1 MLNKILRYLYY
12 LLFLVTPLLMSSLT
26 SELFEFNKMLFIY
39 LVAVFVM
46 FFWLLKMIV
55 AKKIIFRKTPLD
67 IPISLFLLSQIAS
80 TIFSIDIHTSLFG
93 YYGRFNG
100 GLISIIAYLILFYG
114 FVSNMAA
121 TIHEL
126 SLLLKTSLIS
136 SFLVI
141 LWGLPGKVGYDMS
154 CWLFTG
160 KLNNTCWTDQFRPAE
175 RMFSTLGQ
183 PNWLGAYLAINF
195 FVGLYFLITNDKEDE
210 KRSLI
215 FSNPVLFFYLFLNF
229 SVILFTRSRSALVSV
244 ILGLLLFVGYIVV
257 KRKSIKDF
265 LSLKK
270 ILAILCG
277 LIFASIIL
285 FKTGIGQVD
294 KFITLPQ
301 PPAKTSPK
309 PAQPAIQNTIV
320 GDGVTDS
327 FDIRK
332 IVWEGAVK
340 LGLKYPLFGTGV
352 ETFAYS
358 YYFVRPQEHN
368 LTSEWD
374 FLYNKAHNEYLN
386 YLATT
391 GFSGLITYLVMIG
404 VVLYFF
410 IKNITSYELRVKEI
424 DRLFYLCLFL
434 SYFTILATNFFG
446 FSTTTINIFFF
457 LTPAFI
463 FVKET
468 QDQKKQS
475 PEASVDRNAK
485 ILIAINI
492 LGLLY
497 FLLAIVFYFVAD
509 VLYAQGDNYSK
520 LGNFTSAV
528 TPLKLADTLHYDHV
542 YEDKLSF
549 ALANLA
555 YLAAYQKQNDTAQ
568 KLVQE
573 SDAYNLQSIKAS
585 PQNVL
590 YWKTRAKNYY
600 LFFQLSLN
608 PQDIQKGVEAL
619 NEAKKLSPT
628 DPKIYYSLALY
639 HSLLANEENDVAK
652 KEQYKTVSMAEVDE
666 SIKLKPNFRDAYMV
680 KAQLLKKYSQINEA
694 KKMFRFMLDNFDPND
709 QEVKKELQAL

>member
-1 MLNKILRYLYY
+1 
-12 LLFLVTPLLMSSLT
+12 
-26 SELFEFNKMLFIY
+26 
-39 LVAVFVM
+39 
-46 FFWLLKMIV
+46 MIV

-114 FVSNMAA
+114 FVSNMAG

-183 PNWLGAYLAINF
+183 PNWLGAYLSINF

-215 FSNPVLFFYLFLNF
+215 FSNPVLLFYLFLNF

-294 KFITLPQ
+294 KFITLAQ
-301 PPAKTSPK
+301 PPAKNFQKS
-309 PAQPAIQNTIV
+309 AQTATQNKIV
-320 GDGVTDS
+320 GDGVTES
-327 FDIRK
+327 FNIRK

-391 GFSGLITYLVMIG
+391 GFFGVGAYLFLITVVILNLFQNLNLRKQILKRVQDDSLLV
-404 VVLYFF
+404 
-410 IKNITSYELRVKEI
+410 
-424 DRLFYLCLFL
+424 LCLFL
-434 SYFTILATNFFG
+434 AYFTILITNFFG

-463 FVKET
+463 FVKEA

-475 PEASVDRNAK
+475 PEASVDKNAK

-555 YLAAYQKQNDTAQ
+555 YLAAYQKQNDTVQ

-639 HSLLANEENDVAK
+639 HSLLADEENDAVK

-709 QEVKKELQAL
+709 QEVKKEFQAL

>member
-1 MLNKILRYLYY
+1 
-12 LLFLVTPLLMSSLT
+12 
-26 SELFEFNKMLFIY
+26 
-39 LVAVFVM
+39 
-46 FFWLLKMIV
+46 MIIT
-55 AKKIIFRKTPLD
+55 KKIIFRKTPLD

-80 TIFSIDIHTSLFG
+80 TIFSIDIHTSLYG

-100 GLISIIAYLILFYG
+100 GLISIIAYLILVYG
-114 FVSNMAA
+114 FVSNLG
-121 TIHEL
+121 TDKDRS
-126 SLLLKTSLIS
+126 SLLKISLVS

-141 LWGLPGKVGYDMS
+141 LWGLPGKFGYDMS

-183 PNWLGAYLAINF
+183 PNWLGTYLAINF
-195 FVGLYFLITNDKEDE
+195 FVGLYFLITKNKEGE

-215 FSNPVLFFYLFLNF
+215 FSKPALLFYLFLNF

-244 ILGLLLFVGYIVV
+244 ILGFLLFVSYIVV
-257 KRKSIKDF
+257 KRQSIKDF
-265 LSLKK
+265 LPLKK
-270 ILAILCG
+270 ILAILGG

-301 PPAKTSPK
+301 PPVKTSQVSVKAAPQSK
-309 PAQPAIQNTIV
+309 IV
-320 GDGVTDS
+320 GDGVTES

-386 YLATT
+386 YFATT
-391 GFSGLITYLVMIG
+391 GFVGIGMYLLLIGCVT
-404 VVLYFF
+404 YFF
-410 IKNITSYELRVKEI
+410 IKEIISYSLHIKDKKNQAWITNDQL
-424 DRLFYLCLFL
+424 LFVCLFL

-457 LTPAFI
+457 LVPAFI
-463 FVKET
+463 FVKEAH
-468 QDQKKQS
+468 DQKKQS
-475 PEASVDRNAK
+475 PSASVDRNAK
-485 ILIAINI
+485 ILIAVNI

-520 LGNFTSAV
+520 VGNFTSAA
-528 TPLKLADTLHYDHV
+528 TPLKLADTLRYDHV

-568 KLVQE
+568 KLVQKA
-573 SDAYNLQSIKAS
+573 DAYNLQSIKAS

-608 PQDIQKGVEAL
+608 SQDIQKGVDAL

-639 HSLLANEENDVAK
+639 HSLLSDEENDATK
-652 KEQYKTVSMAEVDE
+652 KAQYKAVSMVEVDQ
-666 SIKLKPNFRDAYMV
+666 SIKLKPNFKDAYMV
-680 KAQLLKKYSQINEA
+680 NAQLLKKYGQISEA
-694 KKMFRFMLDNFDPND
+694 KKVFQFMLENFDPND